1 MSPISPVRVSKMSK
15 KKTQAR
21 FVFITGLSGSGKTL
35 AMKALED
42 AGFFCVDNLPPSLLG
57 PFAELT
63 AKGGESLDRVAVVAD
78 IREREFLKDFP
89 DVFRRLR
96 QRGFETTLIFLEAR
110 DEILARRF
118 SESRRPHPLA
128 VGKGSVRDAVRKERR
143 KLSAIRRLADQVLD
157 TSEMTVHELR
167 RYLLDQ
173 FQDTDTTRGPAIHVL
188 SFGYKF
194 GVPHDAD
201 LVFDVRFLV
210 NPFFEKHLRHRDGS
224 DPKVERFLLSYPA
237 TGDFIGKLDSFV
249 NYLIPQYTSEGKSYL
264 TIAIGCTGGRHRSV
278 MIANVMARKLKKQG
292 LSVTLTHRDLVA
304 EGEREGE

>member
-1 MSPISPVRVSKMSK
+1 MNHVTPVSHVT
-15 KKTQAR
+15 KTGKTPAR

-42 AGFFCVDNLPPSLLG
+42 SGFFCVDNLPPKLLG

-63 AKGGESLDRVAVVAD
+63 AKGGESIERVAVVVD
-78 IREREFLKDFP
+78 IRERGFLKDFP
-89 DVFRRLR
+89 EVFGRLR
-96 QRGFETTLIFLEAR
+96 KRGFETTLIFLEAR
-110 DEILARRF
+110 DEVVVRRF

-128 VGKGSVRDAVRKERR
+128 VGKGSVLEAVRKERR
-143 KLSAIRRLADQVLD
+143 KLSAIRRLADQILD

-167 RYLLDQ
+167 RYLLEQ
-173 FQDTDTTRGPAIHVL
+173 FQNVEGSRGPAMNVV

-201 LVFDVRFLV
+201 LVFDVRFLP
-210 NPFFEKHLRHRDGS
+210 NPFFEKELRAKDGKH
-224 DPKVERFLLSYPA
+224 PAVERFLLSFP
-237 TGDFIGKLDSFV
+237 TTNEFIQRLESFV

-278 MIANVMARKLKKQG
+278 MVAKEMAGRLKKQG
-292 LSVTLTHRDLVA
+292 FSVTVTHRDV
-304 EGEREGE
+304 EGGG

>member
-1 MSPISPVRVSKMSK
+1 MTHVTQV
-15 KKTQAR
+15 KKTGKAPAR

-42 AGFFCVDNLPPSLLG
+42 AGFFCVDNLPPKLLG

-63 AKGGESLDRVAVVAD
+63 AKGGESIERVAVVVD
-78 IREREFLKDFP
+78 IRERGFLKDFP
-89 DVFRRLR
+89 EVFGRLR
-96 QRGFETTLIFLEAR
+96 KRGFETTLIFLEAR
-110 DEILARRF
+110 DEVVVRRF

-128 VGKGSVRDAVRKERR
+128 VGKGSVLEAVRKERR
-143 KLSAIRRLADQVLD
+143 KLSAIRRLADQILD

-167 RYLLDQ
+167 RYLLEQ
-173 FQDTDTTRGPAIHVL
+173 FQNVEGSRGPAMNVV

-201 LVFDVRFLV
+201 LVFDVRFLP
-210 NPFFEKHLRHRDGS
+210 NPFFEKDLRAKDGNH
-224 DPKVERFLLSYPA
+224 PAVERFLLSFPA
-237 TGDFIGKLDSFV
+237 TNEFIQRLESFV

-278 MIANVMARKLKKQG
+278 MVAKEMVGRLKKQG
-292 LSVTLTHRDLVA
+292 LSVTVTHRDV
-304 EGEREGE
+304 EGGG

>member
-1 MSPISPVRVSKMSK
+1 MTHVTPVT
-15 KKTQAR
+15 KTGKAPAR

-42 AGFFCVDNLPPSLLG
+42 AGFFCVDNLPPKLLG

-63 AKGGESLDRVAVVAD
+63 AKGGESIERVAVVVD
-78 IREREFLKDFP
+78 IRERGFLKDFP
-89 DVFRRLR
+89 EVFGRLR
-96 QRGFETTLIFLEAR
+96 KRGFETTLIFLEAR
-110 DEILARRF
+110 DEVVVRRF

-128 VGKGSVRDAVRKERR
+128 VGKGSVLEAVRKERR
-143 KLSAIRRLADQVLD
+143 KLSAIRRLADQILD

-167 RYLLDQ
+167 RYLLEQ
-173 FQDTDTTRGPAIHVL
+173 FQDVEGRRGPAMNVV

-201 LVFDVRFLV
+201 LVFDVRFLP
-210 NPFFEKHLRHRDGS
+210 NPFFEKDLRAKDGNH
-224 DPKVERFLLSYPA
+224 PAVERFLLSFPA
-237 TGDFIGKLDSFV
+237 TNEFIQRLESFV

-278 MIANVMARKLKKQG
+278 MVAKEMAGRLKKQG
-292 LSVTLTHRDLVA
+292 FSVTVTHRDV
-304 EGEREGE
+304 EGGS

>member
-1 MSPISPVRVSKMSK
+1 MAEG
-15 KKTQAR
+15 KKTGKAR

-42 AGFFCVDNLPPSLLG
+42 AGFFCVDNLPPKLLG

-63 AKGGESLDRVAVVAD
+63 AKGGESIEQVAVVAD
-78 IREREFLKDFP
+78 IRERGFLKDFP
-89 DVFRRLR
+89 EVFDRLR
-96 QRGFETTLIFLEAR
+96 QRGFDTALIFFEAR
-110 DEILARRF
+110 DQVLVRRF

-128 VGKGSVRDAVRKERR
+128 VGKGSVLEAVRKERR
-143 KLSAIRRLADQVLD
+143 KLSAIRRLADQIVD

-167 RYLLDQ
+167 RYLLEQ
-173 FQDTDTTRGPAIHVL
+173 FQEVEGRRGPAMNVV

-201 LVFDVRFLV
+201 LVFDVRFLP
-210 NPFFEKHLRHRDGS
+210 NPFFEKDLRAKDGNH
-224 DPKVERFLLSYPA
+224 PAVERFLFSFPA
-237 TGDFIGKLDSFV
+237 TSEFIQRLESFV

-278 MIANVMARKLKKQG
+278 MVAKEMAGRIKKQG
-292 LSVTLTHRDLVA
+292 YTVTVTHRDV
-304 EGEREGE
+304 EDDS

>member
-1 MSPISPVRVSKMSK
+1 MK
-15 KKTQAR
+15 KKKAQAR

-63 AKGGESLDRVAVVAD
+63 AKGGEGLDRVAVVAD
-78 IREREFLKDFP
+78 IRERGFLKDFP

-96 QRGFETTLIFLEAR
+96 HRGFKTSLIFLEAR
-110 DEILARRF
+110 EEILVRRF

-143 KLSAIRRLADQVLD
+143 KLAAIRRLADQVLD

-167 RYLLDQ
+167 RYLLEQ
-173 FQDTDTTRGPAIHVL
+173 FQDVGASRGPAINVL
-188 SFGYKF
+188 SFSYKY

-210 NPFFEKHLRHRDGS
+210 NPFFEKSLRNKDGN
-224 DPKVERFLLSYPA
+224 DPAVERFLLSFPA
-237 TGDFIGKLDSFV
+237 TNEFIQKLDSFV
-249 NYLIPQYTSEGKSYL
+249 NYLIPQYMSEGKSYL

-278 MIANVMARKLKKQG
+278 MVANEMARRLEKRG
-292 LSVTLTHRDLVA
+292 LSVTLAHRDV
-304 EGEREGE
+304 EGE

>member
-1 MSPISPVRVSKMSK
+1 MTPVT
-15 KKTQAR
+15 KTGKAPAR

-42 AGFFCVDNLPPSLLG
+42 AGFFCVDNLPPKLLG

-63 AKGGESLDRVAVVAD
+63 AKGGESIERVAVVVD
-78 IREREFLKDFP
+78 IRERGFLKDFP
-89 DVFRRLR
+89 EVFGRLR
-96 QRGFETTLIFLEAR
+96 KRGFETTLIFLEAR
-110 DEILARRF
+110 DEVVVRRF

-128 VGKGSVRDAVRKERR
+128 VGKGSVLEAVRKERR
-143 KLSAIRRLADQVLD
+143 KLSAIRRLADQILD

-167 RYLLDQ
+167 RYLLEQ
-173 FQDTDTTRGPAIHVL
+173 FQDVEGRRGPAMNVV

-201 LVFDVRFLV
+201 LVFDVRFLP
-210 NPFFEKHLRHRDGS
+210 NPFFEKDLRAKDGNH
-224 DPKVERFLLSYPA
+224 PAVERFLLSFPA
-237 TGDFIGKLDSFV
+237 TNEFIQRLESFV

-278 MIANVMARKLKKQG
+278 MVAKEMAGRLKKQG
-292 LSVTLTHRDLVA
+292 FSVTVTHRDV
-304 EGEREGE
+304 EGGS

>member
-1 MSPISPVRVSKMSK
+1 MTPVT
-15 KKTQAR
+15 KTGKAPAR

-42 AGFFCVDNLPPSLLG
+42 AGFFCVDNLPPKLLG

-63 AKGGESLDRVAVVAD
+63 AKGGESIERVAVVVD
-78 IREREFLKDFP
+78 IRERGFLKDFP
-89 DVFRRLR
+89 EVFGRLR
-96 QRGFETTLIFLEAR
+96 KRGFETTLIFLEAR
-110 DEILARRF
+110 DEVVVRRF

-128 VGKGSVRDAVRKERR
+128 VGKGSVLEAVRKERR
-143 KLSAIRRLADQVLD
+143 KLSAIRRLADQILD

-167 RYLLDQ
+167 RYLLEQ
-173 FQDTDTTRGPAIHVL
+173 FQDVEGRRGPAMNVV

-201 LVFDVRFLV
+201 LVFDVRFLP
-210 NPFFEKHLRHRDGS
+210 NPFFEKDLRAKDGNH
-224 DPKVERFLLSYPA
+224 PAVERFLLSFPA
-237 TGDFIGKLDSFV
+237 TNEFIQRLESFV

-278 MIANVMARKLKKQG
+278 MVAKEMAGRLKKQG
-292 LSVTLTHRDLVA
+292 LSVTVTHRDV
-304 EGEREGE
+304 EGGS

>member
-1 MSPISPVRVSKMSK
+1 MTPVT
-15 KKTQAR
+15 KTGKAPAR

-42 AGFFCVDNLPPSLLG
+42 AGFFCVDNLPPKLLG

-63 AKGGESLDRVAVVAD
+63 AKGGESIERVAVVVD
-78 IREREFLKDFP
+78 IRERGFLKDFP
-89 DVFRRLR
+89 EVFGRLR
-96 QRGFETTLIFLEAR
+96 KRGFETTLIFLEAR
-110 DEILARRF
+110 DEVVVRRF

-128 VGKGSVRDAVRKERR
+128 VGKGSVLEAVRKERR
-143 KLSAIRRLADQVLD
+143 KLSAIRRLADQILD

-167 RYLLDQ
+167 RYLLEQ
-173 FQDTDTTRGPAIHVL
+173 FRDVEGRPGPAMNVV

-201 LVFDVRFLV
+201 LVFDVRFLP
-210 NPFFEKHLRHRDGS
+210 NPFFEKDLRAKDGNH
-224 DPKVERFLLSYPA
+224 PAVERFLLSFPA
-237 TGDFIGKLDSFV
+237 TNEFIQRLESFV

-278 MIANVMARKLKKQG
+278 MVAKEMAGRLKKQG
-292 LSVTLTHRDLVA
+292 FSVTVTHRDV
-304 EGEREGE
+304 EGGS

>member
-1 MSPISPVRVSKMSK
+1 MK
-15 KKTQAR
+15 KNKTPAR

-96 QRGFETTLIFLEAR
+96 QRGFQTSLIFLEAR
-110 DEILARRF
+110 DEILVRRF

-128 VGKGSVRDAVRKERR
+128 VGKGSVRGAVRKERR

-173 FQDTDTTRGPAIHVL
+173 FQDAETTSGPAINVL

-210 NPFFEKHLRHRDGS
+210 NPFFEKDLRMKDGS
-224 DPKVERFLLSYPA
+224 DPEVERFLLSYPA
-237 TGDFIGKLDSFV
+237 TSEFIEKLESFV
-249 NYLIPQYTSEGKSYL
+249 NYLIPQYMSEGKSYL

-278 MIANVMARKLKKQG
+278 MISNAMARKLKEQG

-304 EGEREGE
+304 EGDLEAE

>member
-1 MSPISPVRVSKMSK
+1 MTPVSHVT
-15 KKTQAR
+15 KTGKTPAH

-42 AGFFCVDNLPPSLLG
+42 AGFFCVDNLPPKLLG

-63 AKGGESLDRVAVVAD
+63 AKGGESIERVAVVVD
-78 IREREFLKDFP
+78 IRERGFLKDFP
-89 DVFRRLR
+89 EVFGRLR
-96 QRGFETTLIFLEAR
+96 KRGFETTLIFLEAR
-110 DEILARRF
+110 DEVVVRRF

-128 VGKGSVRDAVRKERR
+128 VGKGSVLEAVRKERR
-143 KLSAIRRLADQVLD
+143 KLSAIRRLADQILD

-167 RYLLDQ
+167 RYLLEQ
-173 FQDTDTTRGPAIHVL
+173 FQNVEGSRGPAMNVV

-201 LVFDVRFLV
+201 LVFDVRFLP
-210 NPFFEKHLRHRDGS
+210 NPFFEKDLRAKDGNH
-224 DPKVERFLLSYPA
+224 PAVERFLLSFP
-237 TGDFIGKLDSFV
+237 TTNEFIQRLESFL

-278 MIANVMARKLKKQG
+278 MVAKEMAGRLKKQG
-292 LSVTLTHRDLVA
+292 LSVTVTHRDV
-304 EGEREGE
+304 EGGS